1 MGKDDMKFKSYLQEM
16 TKFSKCQKDDLSHF
30 ILNILM
36 DPNSTKLLK
45 KIEQT
50 QTEEMTVTKS
60 EVKSMLDNLL
70 KIRDF
75 IKDLPR
81 EDE

>member
-1 MGKDDMKFKSYLQEM
+1 MENVKFKTYLKEK

-30 ILNILM
+30 ILNVLM
-36 DPNSTKLLK
+36 DPNATKLLK
-45 KIEQT
+45 KIEQS
-50 QTEEMTVTKS
+50 QTEEVTVTKK

-75 IKDLPR
+75 IKNLPR
-81 EDE
+81 EDEEK